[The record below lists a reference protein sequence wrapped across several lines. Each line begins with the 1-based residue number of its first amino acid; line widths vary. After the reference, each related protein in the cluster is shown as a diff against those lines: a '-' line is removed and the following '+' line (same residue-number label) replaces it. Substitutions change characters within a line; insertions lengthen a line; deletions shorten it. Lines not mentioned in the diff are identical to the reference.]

1 MSKRRRTKSE
11 RTRFREKLISFIVL
25 LVVSV
30 VWIIPLLYMIGTSF
44 KSDLELQL
52 HPDTLF
58 PTSWSEWTIEHYYG
72 FIVRE
77 GKIDNMPIWMLNPCG
92 PRSRRWG

>member
-30 VWIIPLLYMIGTSF
+30 VWIIPLLYMTVHTPIC
-44 KSDLELQL
+44 
-52 HPDTLF
+52 
-58 PTSWSEWTIEHYYG
+58 SWEKAARGRAPMRLYG
-72 FIVRE
+72 GNIFQ
-77 GKIDNMPIWMLNPCG
+77 DADC
-92 PRSRRWG
+92 